1 MVLQTNSPKEAT
13 KMNTKIRTAIITL
26 IAAGGFATA
35 TVAPAVSQAQWHT
48 ICNAG
53 HCTTHQNAKLNG
65 KAPCEAIKA
74 ASGGAYDGL
83 LGAIGPRPVLVNG
96 PSGTQVE
103 AERTHQIEE
112 EEARVAAAERAAF
125 EYGCSPA

>member
-1 MVLQTNSPKEAT
+1 MNS
-13 KMNTKIRTAIITL
+13 KIRTVIISL
-26 IAAGGFATA
+26 VAAGSVATTMA
-35 TVAPAVSQAQWHT
+35 APAVSQAQWHT

-53 HCTTHQNAKLNG
+53 HCITHQNAKVNG
-65 KAPCEAIKA
+65 KAPCEAVKA
-74 ASGGAYDGL
+74 GSGSAYDGL
-83 LGAIGPRPVLVNG
+83 LDAIGPRPVLVNG

-125 EYGCSPA
+125 EWGCGPA